1 MLFARL
7 TFILLVAVSFAADPA
22 SGNAARRFMVADD
35 IGLSYFGVPNSLEDT
50 FLFSPDGQHFVVH
63 TERGR
68 IDLNRPES
76 TLRIYET
83 HQIQQYLLHTKV
95 TSEPLPVW
103 EISRSSYWQG
113 PIITHLR
120 WLADS
125 SGIAFLAKAETGNDQ
140 VLLAEIQSKDLLEL
154 TPKDQHVTAFDIR
167 SRDNFVYCVL
177 SPEVRKK
184 LMEQSQAV
192 SVVGTDLENLFPPEA
207 NSPGSKLYPF
217 FDRSDLWAVANG
229 RRFQVEDSS
238 SDRPFSLFFKGQ
250 QVLAM
255 SPDHRFVVTALAVD
269 TVPSQWEK
277 LYPPPAP
284 SSPQRIKAGN
294 QDLTAID
301 GFQYVSEYVSID
313 LSNGKV
319 SRLSHGP
326 LGSDAGWNSG
336 PGAAWSAD
344 GQLVV
349 LSDAFLS
356 SGLASEDHSTAPCVA
371 VVEIGTA
378 RSACLEHV
386 RDAGDFVNN
395 LQFAHGSNQRVIVEH
410 YDPAS
415 AEHRTI
421 NYVRSMGGSWTTDTV
436 ANQTN
441 NQTRPIELSIRQGLN
456 DPPVLVAS
464 DNKTKAARV
473 IWDPNPQLQSIVLA
487 EVSVL
492 RWKDKA
498 GREQV
503 GGLYKPPDY
512 VSGRRYPLVIQTHG
526 FSENEF
532 SASGAFPTATAAQ
545 EMAAF
550 GIFVL
555 QVRGSQGCAP
565 DVTAKEA
572 ECNVENYEA
581 AVQKLVSDGV
591 VDQNRVG
598 IIGFSWTCYHVLAAL
613 TTSSLH
619 YKAASITDGVNAGY
633 FQYLID
639 AGSGMGLNH
648 EYDSFIGAAPFGEG
662 LQQWLKR
669 SPGFNLD
676 KIRTPLQVVGMG
688 KLSAL
693 SQWEP
698 YAALRILNKPVDFII
713 FSEGQHLLTNP
724 AERMVSQGGTVDWF
738 RFWLKGEEDPDP
750 AKSEQYVRWR
760 KLRELQT
767 DAANL
772 VSK

>member
-1 MLFARL
+1 MIFARL
-7 TFILLVAVSFAADPA
+7 TVILIAGVSLAAGPTSENAV
-22 SGNAARRFMVADD
+22 RRFTVADD

-50 FLFSPDGQHFVVH
+50 FLFSPGGQYVVVH

-68 IDLNRPES
+68 VDLNRPES

-83 HQIQQYLLHTKV
+83 REIHQFLLHPDV

-103 EISRSSYWQG
+103 EISRSSYRQG
-113 PIITHLR
+113 PIITHIR

-125 SGIAFLAKAETGNDQ
+125 IGIAFLAKAETGNDQ
-140 VLLAEIQSKDLLEL
+140 VLLADFQSKNLLEL
-154 TPKDQHVTAFDIR
+154 TPKDQHITAFDIR
-167 SRDNFVYCVL
+167 SPDNFIYCVL

-184 LMEQSQAV
+184 LTAQSQAV
-192 SVVGTDLENLFPPEA
+192 SVVGTDIENLFPPEA
-207 NSPGSKLYPF
+207 SSSGAKLYPF
-217 FDRSDLWAVANG
+217 YDRSELWAVVNG
-229 RRFQVEDSS
+229 RRFRVEDSAS
-238 SDRPFSLFFKGQ
+238 GRPFSLFFKGQ
-250 QVLAM
+250 QALAM
-255 SPDHRFVVTALAVD
+255 SPDHQFAVTAMAVD
-269 TVPSQWEK
+269 VVPLQWEK
-277 LYPPPAP
+277 LYPQP
-284 SSPQRIKAGN
+284 SQPTERKIIAGK
-294 QDLTAID
+294 QDLNAID
-301 GFQYVSEYVSID
+301 GFEYVSEYVSVD

-319 SRLSHGP
+319 TRLSRGP
-326 LGSDAGWNSG
+326 LGGDAGWCSG
-336 PGAAWSAD
+336 PRAAWSDD

-356 SGLASEDHSTAPCVA
+356 SGLGPENHPTAPCVA
-371 VVEIGTA
+371 VVENGTG

-386 RDAGDFVNN
+386 HDTGDLDLVDNF
-395 LQFAHGSNQRVIVEH
+395 QFAYGSNQRVIVDH
-410 YDPAS
+410 YDPVS
-415 AEHRTI
+415 GEHRAV
-421 NYVRSMGGSWTTDTV
+421 NYVRSVNGSWTTDAV
-436 ANQTN
+436 ASQTIT
-441 NQTRPIELSIRQGLN
+441 QTRPIDVSIRQSLN

-464 DNKTKAARV
+464 DNKTKATRV
-473 IWDPNPQLQSIVLA
+473 IWDPNPQLKSIVLGD
-487 EVSVL
+487 VSVL

-498 GREQV
+498 GREQI

-512 VSGRRYPLVIQTHG
+512 VPGRRYPLVIQTHG

-545 EMAAF
+545 EMAAV

-555 QVRGSQGCAP
+555 QVRGSKGCAP
-565 DVTAKEA
+565 DVTPKEA

-581 AVQKLVSDGV
+581 AVQKLVSDGM
-591 VDQNRVG
+591 VDQDRVG

-619 YKAASITDGVNAGY
+619 YKAASITDGLNAGY
-633 FQYLID
+633 FQYIMD
-639 AGSGMGLNH
+639 AGSGLNR

-698 YAALRILNKPVDFII
+698 YAALRILNKPVDLII
-713 FSEGQHLLTNP
+713 LSEGQHLLTNP

-760 KLRELQT
+760 ELRKLESDTR
-767 DAANL
+767 
-772 VSK
+772 